1 MNADEKK
8 TTFKVE
14 CWLKNNT
21 EWYYPQ
27 KDVDL
32 SGYDYVEVLS
42 LSHYGD
48 LFYAYNNGDKHN
60 GRLFRG
66 RITTNKPNQS

>member
-1 MNADEKK
+1 MKDQTNGKITVD
-8 TTFKVE
+8 

-27 KDVDL
+27 NKVDL
-32 SGYDYVEVLS
+32 SSYDNIELLS
-42 LSHYGD
+42 KSSFGD
-48 LFYAYNNGDKHN
+48 LFYAYNNGDKDY

-66 RITTNKPNQS
+66 KWNEGTR